1 MLFQQ
6 VTKFKATLL
15 STILS
20 LTNKTSGLVRL
31 CLSIVCVIV
40 S

>member
-6 VTKFKATLL
+6 VTKFKSTIL

-20 LTNKTSGLVRL
+20 LNKTSGLVRL